1 MTSFQRITDAQ
12 HTSTGKSKGSGGEH
26 IQVRPR
32 QMEFSFPEALD
43 RHWYDNN
50 PYITHFVHALSAT
63 FPDGERFFIQSVRN
77 YMDQIDD
84 PEMQKNVRGFI
95 GQEAHHGKHHE
106 HFNTLIGKMGYPM
119 DSIIKSVKRQL
130 NFAQKNLPKDQ
141 QLAITVALEH
151 FTAILAHQL
160 LTDDRF
166 LEKAPE
172 YVQNLMRWHAIEET
186 EHKAVAF
193 DVYQKVCGDNALRK
207 RVMRRATVIFL
218 ARISWFQL
226 RLLWA
231 DGLPLKPGKLMDYI
245 NYLVGVP
252 GFFRKIIPDYM
263 EFYQDDFHPWQQDN
277 SSLLD
282 AWKERYKGVAA
293 AMLSHE

>member
-1 MTSFQRITDAQ
+1 MTSYQRISA
-12 HTSTGKSKGSGGEH
+12 SGSH
-26 IQVRPR
+26 VKVRPR
-32 QMEFSFPEALD
+32 QMEFDFPDALP
-43 RHWYDNN
+43 RHWFDNN

-84 PEMQKNVRGFI
+84 PETLKNVRGFI
-95 GQEAHHGKHHE
+95 GQEAHHGKQHD
-106 HFNTLIGKMGYPM
+106 HFNDLVGKLGYPIE
-119 DSIIKSVKRQL
+119 SIVTSVKRQL
-130 NFAQKNLPKDQ
+130 GFAQKRLTHEE

-160 LTDDRF
+160 LTDKRF

-193 DVYQKVCGDNALRK
+193 DVYQKVSGNNVLRK
-207 RVMRRATVIFL
+207 RIMRRATVIFL
-218 ARISWFQL
+218 LRISWFQM

-231 DGLPLKPGKLMDYI
+231 DGLPLQPKKLFDYV

-263 EFYQDDFHPWQQDN
+263 DFYRDDFHPWQQDN
-277 SSLLD
+277 AHLVEN
-282 AWKERYKGVAA
+282 WKERYTGVAGA
-293 AMLSHE
+293 LLSEG

>member
-1 MTSFQRITDAQ
+1 MTSYQRIAHDHSA
-12 HTSTGKSKGSGGEH
+12 SRAGVDVK
-26 IQVRPR
+26 VRPR
-32 QMEFSFPEALD
+32 HMEFGFPDQLE
-43 RHWYDNN
+43 RHWFDNN

-84 PEMQKNVRGFI
+84 PEMLKNVRGFI

-106 HFNTLIGKMGYPM
+106 HFNDLVGKLGYPM
-119 DSIIKSVKRQL
+119 NSIIKSVKNQL
-130 NFAQKNLPKDQ
+130 GFAQKHMSHEQ
-141 QLAITVALEH
+141 QLAVTVALEH

-160 LTDDRF
+160 LTDDRY

-172 YVQNLMRWHAIEET
+172 FVQNLMRWHAIEET

-193 DVYQKVCGDNALRK
+193 DVYQKVSGNNKLRK
-207 RVMRRATVIFL
+207 QVMRRATVIFL
-218 ARISWFQL
+218 MRISWFQM

-231 DGLPLKPGKLMDYI
+231 DGLPLQPRKLFDYI

-277 SSLLD
+277 SHLLA
-282 AWKERYKGVAA
+282 AWKQRYKGVAD
-293 AMLSHE
+293 AMISHDGA

>member
-1 MTSFQRITDAQ
+1 MTSYQRLISDNESGKGRAQ
-12 HTSTGKSKGSGGEH
+12 IK
-26 IQVRPR
+26 VRPR
-32 QMEFSFPEALD
+32 QMEFGFPETLP
-43 RHWYDNN
+43 RHWFDNN

-84 PEMQKNVRGFI
+84 PEMLKDVRGFI

-106 HFNTLIGKMGYPM
+106 HFNTLIGKLGYPM
-119 DSIIKSVKRQL
+119 ESIVQSVKRQL
-130 NFAQKNLPKDQ
+130 GLAQKHLSNEE
-141 QLAITVALEH
+141 QLVVTVALEH

-166 LEKAPE
+166 LVKAPE
-172 YVQNLMRWHAIEET
+172 FVQNLMRWHAIEET

-193 DVYQKVCGDNALRK
+193 DVFQKVSGNNELRK

-218 ARISWFQL
+218 IRISWFQM
-226 RLLWA
+226 RMLWA
-231 DGLPLKPGKLMDYI
+231 DGLPLKPGKLVDYI

-263 EFYQDDFHPWQQDN
+263 EFYKDDFHPWQQDN
-277 SSLLD
+277 AYLID
-282 AWKERYKGVAA
+282 HWKERYRGVAD
-293 AMLSHE
+293 AMLKHEM